1 MFLSQNSASFL
12 SDQPAPKLTTDYLL
26 RWYQREYRT
35 AATAEARASVCR
47 NAQHD
52 GYVAAQFAGT
62 AVTRG

>member
-1 MFLSQNSASFL
+1 MFLSQNSASSL
-12 SDQPAPKLTTDYLL
+12 SDQPAVKLTTDYLL

-52 GYVAAQFAGT
+52 GYSAAQFAGT
-62 AVTRG
+62 AVSRG